1 LSSGLNR
8 SLQNDT
14 PTSEPVRRVPRGLV
28 LRFLALVVIVGGGF
42 ALLRWS
48 PLAHYVS
55 PKEIPQLLA
64 RLRDTWWAPLLLFAA
79 YAALSPLGVPA
90 SPLMVAGGAV
100 FGTVLGTIYNLIGLV
115 LGASTTYGL
124 GRLLGR
130 DLVVHIAG
138 KQVKRVERIITRQG
152 GFWGMVGIRFVP
164 APFALTNYC
173 AAFAGIPFGLFV
185 GSTAV
190 GLGITTPVYTYF
202 ADTLAHAA
210 SGARTGIYVQ
220 FAGAILLLITAMLA
234 PRIWRARKRRD
245 RYQELLAMRALR
257 TARVRPRSA
266 PSPPPSD
273 R

>member
-8 SLQNDT
+8 SLQNDI
-14 PTSEPVRRVPRGLV
+14 PTSEPVPRVPLGLV
-28 LRFLALVVIVGGGF
+28 LRFLALVAIIGGGF

-64 RLRDTWWAPLLLFAA
+64 RLRGTWWAPLLLFAA
-79 YAALSPLGVPA
+79 YAVLSPIGFPA

-100 FGTVLGTIYNLIGLV
+100 FGTVLGTAYNLFGLL
-115 LGASTTYGL
+115 LGASTTYAL

-130 DLVVHIAG
+130 DLVIHIAG
-138 KQVKRVERIITRQG
+138 KQVKRVERVILRQG

-173 AAFAGIPFGLFV
+173 AAFAGIPYGLFV

-190 GLGITTPVYTYF
+190 GLAITTPVYTYF
-202 ADTLAHAA
+202 ADILAHAA
-210 SGARTGIYVQ
+210 SGARTGIYLQ
-220 FAGAILLLITAMLA
+220 FAGAILLLIIATLS
-234 PRIWRARKRRD
+234 PRILRARKRRQ
-245 RYQELLAMRALR
+245 RYRQILAMRA
-257 TARVRPRSA
+257 VRPRSA